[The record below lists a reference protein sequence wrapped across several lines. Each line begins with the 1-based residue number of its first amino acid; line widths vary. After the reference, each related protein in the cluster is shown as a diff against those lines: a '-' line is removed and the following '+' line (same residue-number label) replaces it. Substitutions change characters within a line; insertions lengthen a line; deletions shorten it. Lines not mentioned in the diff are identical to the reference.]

1 MSSIPLLGGLTAVVA
16 AATLTGM
23 VSVDLQLQ
31 DRRVAIEAEGLAL
44 AIAEAAGLPAT
55 AAAPAAAA
63 TPGAPIT
70 TSLQEQLAIW
80 LPAFQTPSDPISF
93 AAATSAD
100 GATVEVRVCH
110 RAKVWALPWLD
121 AAFDRSQTGA
131 VCALGR
137 ARPIN

>member
-44 AIAEAAGLPAT
+44 AIAVAVGVPGAAATPAT
-55 AAAPAAAA
+55 AAAS
-63 TPGAPIT
+63 GAPIAT
-70 TSLQEQLAIW
+70 NLQDQLAIW
-80 LPAFQTPSDPISF
+80 LPAFQTASDPISF

-110 RAKVWALPWLD
+110 RAKVWALPWLG
-121 AAFDRSQTGA
+121 AAIDRSQIGA